1 MIRGLAILFGFQVG
15 GDAVASLLNL
25 PIPGSVVGMALLLGA
40 LLVGWLKLSLVEA
53 TAAVLLGNL
62 GVFFVPSAVSIM
74 LFGEIVRRQWVPI
87 AVALVG
93 SSIMVLLVTGLVQQA
108 LERPVTEERP
118 DESTS
123 VVVDSRTPLWR
134 DPHARRI

>member
-40 LLVGWLKLSLVEA
+40 LLVGWLKVSLVEA

-62 GVFFVPSAVSIM
+62 GVLFVPSAVSIM
-74 LFGEIVRRQWVPI
+74 LFWDVVGREWVSI

-93 SSIMVLLVTGLVQQA
+93 SSIVVLLVTGLVQQV
-108 LERPVTEERP
+108 LERPVTEERS

-123 VVVDSRTPLWR
+123 VVVDSRTPLWC
-134 DPHARRI
+134 DPHARGI